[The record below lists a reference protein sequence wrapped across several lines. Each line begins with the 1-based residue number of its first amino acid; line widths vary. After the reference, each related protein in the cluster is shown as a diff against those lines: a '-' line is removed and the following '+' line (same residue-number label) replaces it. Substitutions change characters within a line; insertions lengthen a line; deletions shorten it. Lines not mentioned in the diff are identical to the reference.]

1 MEKNLRAAD
10 MIAGFRPPRGGR
22 VSVLRMPAPDR
33 LRVKVSGLYR
43 CDDLQRALE
52 ALPAQAGALRMVSAN
67 PVTGNAL
74 VVFDPQCPLD
84 AVLAALERCALDHGA
99 PFVGAAASRPVS
111 GKGPARPD
119 HRRNGRPAAAPRPK
133 LAAVIADTVRNKE
146 SWHALDA
153 EEVLSRLS
161 ANRDGLGAAVVAER
175 LARYGR
181 NVLTEIKPRSAVAMF
196 LGQFASPPVAL
207 LGLSAAVSIATGGM
221 ADAVVI
227 VGVVLINAVIG
238 YFTEAQAQKT
248 IDALGKI
255 GPTHALV
262 MRDGV
267 KRSVPLEEVV
277 PGDILVLS
285 PGSYIAADA
294 RLLASNRL
302 TVDESALTGESL
314 PVDKRHTFVGTKD
327 TPLGD
332 RKNMLHMGTIV
343 TGGSGRAIVVA
354 TGRHTEIGLIQSL
367 VGEVKTPETPLQR
380 QLDEMGKQLALA
392 SSGICAFVFGLG
404 VLRGAPALQM
414 LKTAI
419 SLAVAA
425 VPEGLPTVATSTL
438 ALGIRE
444 MKKRHVLIRQLP
456 SVESL
461 GSVQTLCLDKTG
473 TLTENCMRVVSLRT
487 PELDIG
493 LSATGEFRS
502 NGRTIRPAGAEDLRR
517 LMQVVCLCSEVQLN
531 GDPDRSVPPGS
542 QRVDAEPLSADAS
555 GRSGL
560 EGSPTEMALVE
571 MAMHAGE
578 DVAALRRSLPL
589 IKTVH
594 RAEGRPYMLTVHDT
608 GGEEHLI
615 AVKGSPTH
623 VLALCDRRMEGGGV
637 PVPLDDDT
645 RAAIVEQN
653 ELMAGQA
660 LRVLGVAYGHCRDT
674 STAAVSE
681 KLVWLGMVGMEDTMR
696 PGMAELMAQFHDAGI
711 DTVMITGDQ
720 SATAFAFG
728 SRLNLND
735 DKPLEIVDS
744 TNLDELDPDVLKGI
758 VRDTTVFARVAP
770 AQKLRIV
777 QALQANGRVVA
788 MTGDGIN
795 DGPALKAA
803 DVGVALGNGSDVA
816 RSVADVVLE
825 DDNLHTMIIAVQ
837 QGRTIYRNIRKS
849 LAYLLSGNL
858 AEIEIMLVATAIGAG
873 EALNPMQLLWINLV
887 TDILPAVGLS
897 LEPPESDVLKEKP
910 RAPNEKIFRRE
921 DLLRLLRQSLVISAG
936 TLGVYGYGLAR
947 YGLGPAASTHAFM
960 ALTVGQMFHAIS
972 CRSER
977 TTVLEKRAGN
987 PVLVS
992 GVAATVALQAFAAVF
1007 PPLRGLLRLTP
1018 IGPADWAA
1026 IAAGSVLP
1034 FVANEA
1040 IKLLPSREP
1049 ESENRA

>member
-1 MEKNLRAAD
+1 MNTMEKNLYAAD
-10 MIAGFRPPRGGR
+10 TIVAAPLSGGGR
-22 VSVLRMPAPDR
+22 VSVLRAPAPGR
-33 LRVKVSGLYR
+33 LRVKVLGLYR
-43 CDDLQRALE
+43 CDEMQRALE
-52 ALPAQAGALRMVSAN
+52 ALPAEADALRIVSAN

-74 VVFDPQCPLD
+74 VVFDPQRPV
-84 AVLAALERCALDHGA
+84 AEVLVELERCARIHGA
-99 PFVGAAASRPVS
+99 PFSAYAPAPKPSRRAAEQKR
-111 GKGPARPD
+111 G
-119 HRRNGRPAAAPRPK
+119 RRKRPAADPRPQW
-133 LAAVIADTVRNKE
+133 AVVSGGEVARNKP

-153 EEVLSRLS
+153 EDVLSRLS
-161 ANRDGLGAAVVAER
+161 ANRDGLSSTVAMDR
-175 LARYGR
+175 LAQYGR
-181 NVLTEIKPRSAVAMF
+181 NVLTEIKQRSSVAMF
-196 LGQFASPPVAL
+196 LEQFASPPVAL
-207 LGLSAAVSIATGGM
+207 LGLSAAVSLATGGM

-238 YFTEAQAQKT
+238 YVTESQAQKT

-255 GPTHALV
+255 GPTQAVV

-267 KRSVPLEEVV
+267 KLSVALEEVV

-285 PGSYIAADA
+285 PGSYVAADA
-294 RLLASNRL
+294 RLLSSNQL

-314 PVDKRHTFVGTKD
+314 PVSKRHAFVGAKD

-380 QLDEMGKQLALA
+380 QLDDMGKQLALA
-392 SSGICAFVFGLG
+392 SSGICVFVFGLG

-444 MKKRHVLIRQLP
+444 MKKSHVLIRQLP

-473 TLTENCMRVVSLRT
+473 TLTENRMRVVSLKTLTR
-487 PELDIG
+487 DITVSG
-493 LSATGEFRS
+493 SGEFRS
-502 NGRTIRPAGAEDLRR
+502 NGQVVVPAEAEDLRR
-517 LMQVVCLCSEVQLN
+517 LMQVVALCSEVQLN
-531 GDPDRSVPPGS
+531 GNGGRPGL
-542 QRVDAEPLSADAS
+542 D
-555 GRSGL
+555 
-560 EGSPTEMALVE
+560 GSPTEMALVE

-578 DVAALRRSLPL
+578 DVAVLRQSLPL
-589 IKTVH
+589 VKTVH

-615 AVKGSPTH
+615 AIKGSPPH
-623 VLALCDRRMEGGGV
+623 VLALCDRCMEGTELV
-637 PVPLDDDT
+637 ALDEDL

-653 ELMAGQA
+653 EFMAGQA
-660 LRVLGVAYGHCRDT
+660 LRVLGMAYGYSKDT
-674 STAAVSE
+674 STAAISD
-681 KLVWLGMVGMEDTMR
+681 KLIWLGLVGMEDTMR

-728 SRLNLND
+728 SRLNLNGK
-735 DKPLEIVDS
+735 KPLEIVDS

-858 AEIEIMLVATAIGAG
+858 AEIEIMVIATAIGAG

-910 RAPNEKIFRRE
+910 RDPKEKIFRRE

-936 TLGVYGYGLAR
+936 TLGVYGYSLAR

-960 ALTVGQMFHAIS
+960 TLTVGQMFHAIS

-977 TTVLEKRAGN
+977 TTVLDARPGN

-992 GVAATVALQAFAAVF
+992 GVAATVALQAFAGVF

-1018 IGPADWAA
+1018 ISPADWAA

-1040 IKLLPSREP
+1040 IKLLPSKEP

>member
-1 MEKNLRAAD
+1 MEKNLYAAET
-10 MIAGFRPPRGGR
+10 IVSSRPSGETR
-22 VSVLRMPAPDR
+22 VSVLRMPAPGR
-33 LRVKVSGLYR
+33 LRVKVLGLYR
-43 CDDLQRALE
+43 CDGMQRALD
-52 ALPAQAGALRMVSAN
+52 ALPAEARALRMVSAN

-74 VVFDPQCPLD
+74 VVFDPQCPLA
-84 AVLAALERCALDHGA
+84 AVLAELERCARIHGA
-99 PFVGAAASRPVS
+99 PIVVSASRPVS
-111 GKGPARPD
+111 DRGSAEPKRGRGKRQEAASRPQ
-119 HRRNGRPAAAPRPK
+119 
-133 LAAVIADTVRNKE
+133 LVAVVGDTLRSKE
-146 SWHALDA
+146 SWHTLDA
-153 EEVLSRLS
+153 EDVLSRLS
-161 ANRDGLGAAVVAER
+161 ANRDGLSSAVAADR
-175 LARYGR
+175 LVQHGH

-196 LGQFASPPVAL
+196 LEQFASPPVAL

-238 YFTEAQAQKT
+238 YVTEAQAQKT

-255 GPTHALV
+255 GPTQAVV

-267 KRSVPLEEVV
+267 KHSIALEDVV

-285 PGSYIAADA
+285 PGSYVAADA
-294 RLLASNRL
+294 RLLGSNQL

-314 PVDKRHTFVGTKD
+314 PVSKRHAFVGTKD

-343 TGGSGRAIVVA
+343 TGGSGLAIVVA

-367 VGEVKTPETPLQR
+367 VGEVKTPETPLQI

-392 SSGICAFVFGLG
+392 SGGICVFVFGLG
-404 VLRGAPALQM
+404 ILRGAPALQM

-473 TLTENCMRVVSLRT
+473 TLTENRMRVVSLKT
-487 PELDIG
+487 PDQHID
-493 LSATGEFRS
+493 LSPSGEFRA
-502 NGRTIRPAGAEDLRR
+502 NGQTVRPAEAEDLRR
-517 LMQVVCLCSEVQLN
+517 LMQVVSLCSEVQLN
-531 GDPDRSVPPGS
+531 GDFGRPGL
-542 QRVDAEPLSADAS
+542 D
-555 GRSGL
+555 
-560 EGSPTEMALVE
+560 GSPTEMALVD

-578 DVAALRRSLPL
+578 DVAVLRRSLPL
-589 IKTVH
+589 VKTVH

-623 VLALCDRRMEGGGV
+623 VLALCDRRMEGGE
-637 PVPLDDDT
+637 PVPLDEDQ

-660 LRVLGVAYGHCRDT
+660 LRVLGMAYGYSRET
-674 STAAVSE
+674 STAAISD
-681 KLVWLGMVGMEDTMR
+681 KLIWLGMVGMEDTMR
-696 PGMAELMAQFHDAGI
+696 AGMAELMAQFHDAGI

-728 SRLNLND
+728 SRLNLNSK
-735 DKPLEIVDS
+735 KPLEIVDS

-795 DGPALKAA
+795 DGPALKAS

-825 DDNLHTMIIAVQ
+825 DDNLHTMITAVQ

-858 AEIEIMLVATAIGAG
+858 AEIEVMLVATAIGAG

-910 RAPNEKIFRRE
+910 RDPKEKIFRRE
-921 DLLRLLRQSLVISAG
+921 DMLRLLRQSLVVSAG
-936 TLGVYGYGLAR
+936 TLGVYGYSLAR
-947 YGLGPAASTHAFM
+947 YGLGPAASTNAFLT
-960 ALTVGQMFHAIS
+960 LTVGQMFHAIS
-972 CRSER
+972 CRSET
-977 TTVLEKRAGN
+977 TTVLDARAGN
-987 PVLVS
+987 PALLS

-1018 IGPADWAA
+1018 VSPADWAA

-1040 IKLLPSREP
+1040 IKLLPSKES

>member
-1 MEKNLRAAD
+1 MENSLYAAGETVSSELSSE
-10 MIAGFRPPRGGR
+10 AR
-22 VSVLRMPAPDR
+22 VSLLRIPAPGR
-33 LRVKVSGLYR
+33 LRVKIKGLYR
-43 CDDLQRALE
+43 CDEMQRALE
-52 ALPAQAGALRMVSAN
+52 SLPAELDALRIVSAS

-74 VVFDPQCPLD
+74 IVFDPQGSVA
-84 AVLAALERCALDHGA
+84 AVLAALERCAHAHAGSFA
-99 PFVGAAASRPVS
+99 GY
-111 GKGPARPD
+111 ARYKV
-119 HRRNGRPAAAPRPK
+119 PAAAKTKPK
-133 LAAVIADTVRNKE
+133 RGWGKRNAASEARRSLAVVEAPESGRSKANWHTLEADEVIA
-146 SWHALDA
+146 
-153 EEVLSRLS
+153 RLS
-161 ANRDGLGAAVVAER
+161 ANREGLSAAAAGDR
-175 LARYGR
+175 LAQYGR
-181 NVLTEIKPRSAVAMF
+181 NALTEIKQRSAAAM
-196 LGQFASPPVAL
+196 LLEQFASPPVAL

-238 YFTEAQAQKT
+238 YVTEAQAQKT
-248 IDALGKI
+248 INALGNV
-255 GPTHALV
+255 GPTQAVVL
-262 MRDGV
+262 RDGA
-267 KRSVPLEEVV
+267 KLSVALEDVV

-294 RLLASNRL
+294 RLLSSNQL
-302 TVDESALTGESL
+302 SVDESALTGESL
-314 PVDKRHTFVGTKD
+314 PVGKRHSFVATKD

-343 TGGSGRAIVVA
+343 TGGSGQAIVVA
-354 TGRHTEIGLIQSL
+354 TGSRTEIGLIQSL

-392 SSGICAFVFGLG
+392 SGGICVFVFGLG

-473 TLTENCMRVVSLRT
+473 TLTENCMRVVSLKT
-487 PELDIG
+487 PKQDIV
-493 LSATGEFRS
+493 LSSAGEFRAD
-502 NGRTIRPAGAEDLRR
+502 GQLIRPADAEDLRR
-517 LMQVVCLCSEVQLN
+517 LMQVVSLCSEVQVN
-531 GDPDRSVPPGS
+531 GDPGQPRM
-542 QRVDAEPLSADAS
+542 
-555 GRSGL
+555 

-571 MAMHAGE
+571 MAMHSGE
-578 DVAALRRSLPL
+578 DVKVLRQSLPL
-589 IKTVH
+589 AKTVH
-594 RAEGRPYMLTVHDT
+594 RAEGRPYMLTVHET
-608 GGEEHLI
+608 GGEEYLI
-615 AVKGSPTH
+615 AIKGSPTH
-623 VLALCDRRMEGGGV
+623 VLALCDRRMDGTELV
-637 PVPLDDDT
+637 YLDDDQ

-653 ELMAGQA
+653 EVMAGQA
-660 LRVLGVAYGHCRDT
+660 LRVLGVAYGYSKDK
-674 STAAVSE
+674 STAAVSQ
-681 KLVWLGMVGMEDTMR
+681 KLIWLGVVGMEDTMR

-728 SRLNLND
+728 SRLNLNN

-744 TNLDELDPDVLKGI
+744 TNLDELDPEVLKGI

-777 QALQANGRVVA
+777 QALQANGRIVA
-788 MTGDGIN
+788 MPGDGIN
-795 DGPALKAA
+795 DGPALKAS

-825 DDNLHTMIIAVQ
+825 DDNLHTMITAVQ

-858 AEIEIMLVATAIGAG
+858 AEIEIMVIATAIGAG

-897 LEPPESDVLKEKP
+897 LEPPESDVLKERP
-910 RAPNEKIFRRE
+910 RDPKEKIFRRE
-921 DLLRLLRQSLVISAG
+921 DMLRLLRQSLVVSAG
-936 TLGVYGYGLAR
+936 TLGVYGYSMAR
-947 YGLGPAASTHAFM
+947 YGLGPSASTNAFM
-960 ALTVGQMFHAIS
+960 TLTLGQMFHALS
-972 CRSER
+972 CRSEK
-977 TTVLEKRAGN
+977 TTVLDSRDGN
-987 PVLVS
+987 PVLLTS
-992 GVAATVALQAFAAVF
+992 VAATLALQVFAAVF

-1018 IGPADWAA
+1018 ISPADWAA
-1026 IAAGSVLP
+1026 IAAGAVLP

-1040 IKLLPSREP
+1040 IKLLPSK
-1049 ESENRA
+1049 ESDSETGA